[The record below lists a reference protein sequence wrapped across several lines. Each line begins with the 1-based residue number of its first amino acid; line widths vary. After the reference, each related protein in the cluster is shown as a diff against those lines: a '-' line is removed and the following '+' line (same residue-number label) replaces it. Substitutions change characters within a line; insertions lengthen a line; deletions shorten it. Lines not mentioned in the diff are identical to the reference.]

1 MRSMTEGEETMRL
14 EGTRQA
20 KTTARHLRQAMT
32 PPELALWQALR
43 TQESAPRFRR
53 QHPAGSYVL
62 DFYCAPASLAI
73 EVDGEAHNRGDRP
86 ERDAARTEWLGTQG
100 VEVLRFTASEVMTD
114 LDAVVRQ
121 ILAVTANRI
130 PTNRPPSAPSDG
142 R

>member
-1 MRSMTEGEETMRL
+1 MTEGEETMRL
-14 EGTRQA
+14 AGTRNA

-43 TQESAPRFRR
+43 RQASAPRFRR
-53 QHPAGSYVL
+53 RHPAGAFIL

-86 ERDAARTEWLGTQG
+86 VRDAARTEWLAAQG
-100 VEVLRFTASEVMTD
+100 VEVLRFTATDVLKD

-121 ILAVTANRI
+121 IIAVTHQRI
-130 PTNRPPSAPSDG
+130 AATLPPTSPSDG